1 LNTLNT
7 LASLRIDPEQR
18 FACSQ
23 CGRCCHRF
31 DVIISSAEVDNYRR
45 HGATAWFR
53 DDDGDSGEPF
63 EPVPALP
70 GFHRIRKRADGACG
84 FLSDASRCRIHEE
97 LGATKKPLTCRVFPY
112 SFYPTADGVAVKASF
127 GCPTIV
133 ANTGPLSVSVDSLI
147 ALESLR
153 KEWFAT
159 SAPPAAPRQ
168 LVAGRALTARASRL
182 LRDNLIAML
191 SRGGDIRDNIRRIA
205 ATLDDL
211 TRSRVLSL
219 PDEDFAEYVSLTVPH
234 AAAKD
239 DAPPPRPP
247 SVTARLLQWGFL
259 YAVTAIRAESEH
271 RGASR
276 AQLRW
281 LRIRLL
287 AHFHGMAPKIGRVD
301 VRALKRRRVD
311 VNDPDL
317 RPIVFHYL
325 RSTIETLGAD
335 GHPLVDDLNIA
346 ASFLNSAIALA
357 AMNADAVGTEVNR
370 AIFSEALSQAADVS
384 HARNVLLDWA
394 LSRLGGISDALWQLA
409 S

>member
-1 LNTLNT
+1 M
-7 LASLRIDPEQR
+7 ALRIDPEQR

-31 DVIISSAEVDNYRR
+31 DVVISSSEAEFYRKKN
-45 HGATAWFR
+45 AAAWF
-53 DDDGDSGEPF
+53 DAGDAADPF
-63 EPVPALP
+63 EAIAELP

-84 FLSDASRCRIHEE
+84 FLSATNLCRIHEE
-97 LGATKKPLTCRVFPY
+97 LGAAKKPLTCRVFPY
-112 SFYPTADGVAVKASF
+112 SFYPTADGIVVKASF

-133 ANTGPLSVSVDSLI
+133 ANTGPLVGTGDSLI

-159 SAPPAAPRQ
+159 ASPPAAPRQ
-168 LVAGRALTARASRL
+168 LVSGRSISAQSSRL
-182 LRDNLIAML
+182 LRDQLIAML
-191 SRGGDIRDNIRRIA
+191 RREDGDINANIRRVA
-205 ATLDDL
+205 ATIDDL

-219 PDEDFAEYVSLTVPH
+219 PDEDFAEYISLTVPH
-234 AAAKD
+234 AAAKA
-239 DAPPPRPP
+239 DAPPPRAP
-247 SVTARLLQWGFL
+247 SWIARMLQWGFL
-259 YAVTAIRAESEH
+259 YAVTAINVEAEH

-301 VRALKRRRVD
+301 VRALKRRRID
-311 VNDPDL
+311 INHPGL

-335 GHPLVDDLNIA
+335 GRPLVDDLNIA

-357 AMNADAVGTEVNR
+357 AMNADAAGTDVDR

-394 LSRLGGISDALWQLA
+394 LSRLGGISDALYQLA
-409 S
+409 ATN